1 MIGYDPEDLL
11 FVVRCGYYRTPGMET
26 EATRIKNIIA
36 RQDSN
41 FVTESF
47 GQIHNH
53 ASVAKELIKIQ
64 FHDMQSHEWWGAMD
78 KIMKEDNLN
87 LINIDEYNIDE
98 VLITE
103 KEEYWKK
110 ANKEGRSQ

>member
-1 MIGYDPEDLL
+1 MSKVKQYYTDL
-11 FVVRCGYYRTPGMET
+11 T
-26 EATRIKNIIA
+26 EKQVDDIILSYKSNKITK
-36 RQDSN
+36 QDA
-41 FVTESF
+41 
-47 GQIHNH
+47 I
-53 ASVAKELIKIQ
+53 
-64 FHDMQSHEWWGAMD
+64 D

-87 LINIDEYNIDE
+87 LLNIDEYNIDE